1 MTLSQSADSLEE
13 AKAGIQAEFDGIVT
27 STEVAAGSAVQEGAP
42 MFSIADA
49 SKMCVDFKVSKYNL
63 TSLQVGQKVTIT
75 SLDRK
80 YQGSVTNIGKVAE
93 KQSRV
98 QQGNRQECILTIRMI
113 I

>member
-1 MTLSQSADSLEE
+1 
-13 AKAGIQAEFDGIVT
+13 
-27 STEVAAGSAVQEGAP
+27 

-93 KQSRV
+93 KNRARGAAMATARV
-98 QQGNRQECILTIRMI
+98 HIDNPDDNLIIGLDAKLKNRTWEKDRCFKSADCSSK
-113 I
+113 